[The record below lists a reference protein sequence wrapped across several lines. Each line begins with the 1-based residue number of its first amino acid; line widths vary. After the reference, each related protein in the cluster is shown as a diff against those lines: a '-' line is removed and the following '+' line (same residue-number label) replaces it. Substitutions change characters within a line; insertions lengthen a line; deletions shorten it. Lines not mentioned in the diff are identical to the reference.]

1 MSVTQIHDSKFLTI
15 LWDEKT
21 RIIGIDWK
29 ETTGAM
35 TDEQFKMELTM
46 FASHVEKLKARGIL
60 VDVSR
65 FHHLM
70 APEVQQWRV
79 KNISNRYNGAGVKRF
94 AFLFPNGADVPSM
107 INQSSVGEDFLT
119 EAFTSRDEA
128 LAWLEG

>member
-1 MSVTQIHDSKFLTI
+1 
-15 LWDEKT
+15 
-21 RIIGIDWK
+21 
-29 ETTGAM
+29 
-35 TDEQFKMELTM
+35 MELTM
-46 FASHVEKLKARGIL
+46 FASHVEELKARGIL

-65 FHHLM
+65 FHHKM

-107 INQSSVGEDFLT
+107 TNQSSSGEDFLT

-128 LAWLEG
+128 LAWLQG